1 MKCCVCDKL
10 LSDFE
15 ATRKDAKTNQY
26 LDMCY
31 KCSRYSNQFFTIDNY
46 DLMDSEDESNLDI
59 ADDMEWFI
67 DYEE

>member
-1 MKCCVCDKL
+1 
-10 LSDFE
+10 
-15 ATRKDAKTNQY
+15 
-26 LDMCY
+26 MCY